1 MKNKMDGSTPVSVAM
16 HCAAGST
23 AAMKARA
30 ILLILASGFGT
41 QQVFAAEATG
51 IAKTVK
57 AHPLAQANFE
67 RERPSRDARQMAD
80 WIVQSGNSDG
90 MPFVI
95 VDKVDAKVFVFH
107 ADGRLTGATPALLGL
122 ARGDDSVPGI
132 GTRKLSSILPEE
144 RTTPAGRYV
153 AARGRNIQGG
163 EIIWIDY
170 KDAIS
175 LHPVVTSNAKE
186 RRAQRLATASPLD
199 NRISYGCINVPA
211 EFYQG
216 VISPAFQSTSGVV
229 YVLPETRPLHTV
241 FPSLRPVDRD

>member
-1 MKNKMDGSTPVSVAM
+1 MKNKMDGSTPVFVAM
-16 HCAAGST
+16 RCAAGST
-23 AAMKARA
+23 TARKARA
-30 ILLILASGFGT
+30 ILLILAAALGT
-41 QQVFAAEATG
+41 QQVSAAEATG
-51 IAKTVK
+51 IAESVK

-67 RERPSRDARQMAD
+67 HERPSRDARQMAD

-107 ADGRLTGATPALLGL
+107 ADGRLNGATQALLGL

-132 GTRKLSSILPEE
+132 GSRKLSSILPEE

-211 EFYQG
+211 EFYR
-216 VISPAFQSTSGVV
+216 VIISPAFQNSSGVV

-241 FPSLRPVDRD
+241 FPSFRPLARD

>member
-1 MKNKMDGSTPVSVAM
+1 MNNKNSSPPISVAM
-16 HCAAGST
+16 QCTVGST
-23 AAMKARA
+23 AANKARA
-30 ILLILASGFGT
+30 ILLVLAAGFST

-51 IAKTVK
+51 KADSVG

-67 RERPSRDARQMAD
+67 GERPSRDARQMAD

-107 ADGRLTGATPALLGL
+107 ADGRLNGATPALLGL

-153 AARGRNIQGG
+153 AARGRNIQGA
-163 EIIWIDY
+163 EIIWVDY
-170 KDAIS
+170 EDAVS
-175 LHPVVTSNAKE
+175 LHPVVTSNSKE
-186 RRAQRLATASPLD
+186 RRGQRLATASPLD

-211 EFYQG
+211 KFYQG
-216 VISPAFQSTSGVV
+216 VVSPAFQNTSGVI
-229 YVLPETRPLHTV
+229 YVLPETRPLQTV
-241 FPSLRPVDRD
+241 FPSFRPPARD